1 MYSYSGIGSIERTLN
16 SPVKHNIILTI
27 LGESYANVLLVF
39 RYVLKEL
46 IQTER
51 DYVKSLG
58 EVVEVRIEIL
68 SAT

>member
-1 MYSYSGIGSIERTLN
+1 MTHRENGLLN
-16 SPVKHNIILTI
+16 ISSFR
-27 LGESYANVLLVF
+27 ESSANPYANVLLVF

-58 EVVEVRIEIL
+58 EVVEVKLEIL
-68 SAT
+68 SATRVGCE